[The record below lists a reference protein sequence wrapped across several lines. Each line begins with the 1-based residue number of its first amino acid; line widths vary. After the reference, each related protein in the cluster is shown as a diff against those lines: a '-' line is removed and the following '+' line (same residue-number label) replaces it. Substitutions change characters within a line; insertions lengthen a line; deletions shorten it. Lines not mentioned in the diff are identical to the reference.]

1 MDSFN
6 NEDINLFIK
15 SYELNLLDNVMLN
28 EKLPV
33 WVEYLKAKRHYQNNG
48 MDEDYFFKKRFNIT
62 YDDLASIHKL
72 MDRVKQG
79 KKLTK
84 DNASNNVR
92 GSSADTYASGG
103 RGAPSGDRSSYK
115 IYSDFN
121 ENEEIDD
128 KAASKFELLSQVEGA
143 MAEYY
148 SKMKKQKDKKLAW
161 KNGNKNY
168 RYQRELQLAGSVGGV
183 PDQYYLDEQSQARP
197 QIEYDVQ
204 DFAKSPLFNM
214 SKTNIINRID
224 KVSDIL
230 AHNNLISN
238 DFDTEY
244 KKSVPVIN
252 TRKQTWSN
260 EFDIDNI
267 AKMLGDESHRDV
279 NYVNTQSNNK
289 ISDPV
294 AQRFWQDQD
303 IMNSGSTTR
312 KPAIKNEQPFENQ
325 FQYLDCNYNR
335 VMDDRLLGQSSRMDN
350 REYKR

>member
-1 MDSFN
+1 MDSFS

-15 SYELNLLDNVMLN
+15 SYETNLLDNVVIN

-33 WVEYLKAKRHYQNNG
+33 WVEYLKAKRHYRNNG

-84 DNASNNVR
+84 DPINTNVRGNSLDRNASN
-92 GSSADTYASGG
+92 
-103 RGAPSGDRSSYK
+103 

-128 KAASKFELLSQVEGA
+128 KAATNFELLSQVEGA

-148 SKMKKQKDKKLAW
+148 SKMKKNKEKKLAW

-168 RYQRELQLAGSVGGV
+168 RYQRELQLAGSVAGV
-183 PDQYYLDEQSQARP
+183 PDNYYLSEMNQERP

-204 DFAKSPLFNM
+204 DFARSPLFNM
-214 SKTNIINRID
+214 SKTNIIKKID

-230 AHNNLISN
+230 NYNNLLSN

-244 KKSVPVIN
+244 KKSVPVVN
-252 TRKQTWSN
+252 TRKQTYSN

-267 AKMLGDESHRDV
+267 AKMLGDNSHRDV
-279 NYVNTQSNNK
+279 NHVNTSN

-335 VMDDRLLGQSSRMDN
+335 VQDDRLLGQSSRMDN
-350 REYKR
+350 REYRR

>member
-1 MDSFN
+1 MDSFS
-6 NEDINLFIK
+6 NEDINLLIK
-15 SYELNLLDNVMLN
+15 SYETNLLDNIIIN
-28 EKLPV
+28 DKLPV
-33 WVEYLKAKRHYQNNG
+33 WVEYLKAKRHYRNNG

-62 YDDLASIHKL
+62 NDDLISIRKL
-72 MDRVKQG
+72 IDRVKQG

-84 DNASNNVR
+84 DNIPTNVR
-92 GSSADTYASGG
+92 GNSV
-103 RGAPSGDRSSYK
+103 DRCSTN

-128 KAASKFELLSQVEGA
+128 KSASKFELLSQVEGA
-143 MAEYY
+143 MSEYY
-148 SKMKKQKDKKLAW
+148 AKMKKNKEKKMEW

-168 RYQRELQLAGSVGGV
+168 RYQRELQLAGSVSGV
-183 PDQYYLDEQSQARP
+183 PDNYYVAEMSQERP

-204 DFAKSPLFNM
+204 DFARSPLFNM
-214 SKTNIINRID
+214 SKTNIINKID
-224 KVSDIL
+224 KVTDIL
-230 AHNNLISN
+230 AHNNLLSN
-238 DFDTEY
+238 EFDTEY

-252 TRKQTWSN
+252 TRKQTYTS

-267 AKMLGDESHRDV
+267 AKMLGDNSNQDV
-279 NYVNTQSNNK
+279 NYIDTHQNGK

-312 KPAIKNEQPFENQ
+312 KPAIKNAQPFENQ

-335 VMDDRLLGQSSRMDN
+335 VMDDRLFGQSSRMDN

>member
-1 MDSFN
+1 MDSFS
-6 NEDINLFIK
+6 NEDINMFIK
-15 SYELNLLDNVMLN
+15 SYELNLLDNVVIN

-33 WVEYLKAKRHYQNNG
+33 WVEYLKAKRHYRNNG

-79 KKLTK
+79 KTLTK
-84 DNASNNVR
+84 DPVNTNVR
-92 GSSADTYASGG
+92 GNSMYIRNTNSV
-103 RGAPSGDRSSYK
+103 DRSASN

-128 KAASKFELLSQVEGA
+128 SAATKFELLSQVEGA
-143 MAEYY
+143 MADYY
-148 SKMKKQKDKKLAW
+148 AKMKKNKEKKMAW

-168 RYQRELQLAGSVGGV
+168 RYQRELQLAGSVGGI
-183 PDQYYLDEQSQARP
+183 PDNYYVAEQHQERP
-197 QIEYDVQ
+197 QIEYDVL

-214 SKTNIINRID
+214 SKTNIINKID
-224 KVSDIL
+224 KVSNIL
-230 AHNNLISN
+230 QHNNLLSN

-244 KKSVPVIN
+244 KKSVPVVN
-252 TRKQTWSN
+252 TRKQTYSN

-267 AKMLGDESHRDV
+267 AKMLGDTSHKDV
-279 NYVNTQSNNK
+279 NYVNTQAN

-312 KPAIKNEQPFENQ
+312 KPCIKNEQPFENQ

-335 VMDDRLLGQSSRMDN
+335 VQDDRLLGQSSRMDN